1 MTIMEAEQRI
11 QSFQIRDV
19 ETNGSKTKLSGIA
32 IPYDTPADIGWFLE
46 EHAAGSFAKSVKEA
60 ARSLPLT
67 LFHEDHA
74 LDSHIGVASEWLDEK
89 GALRGVWDLDDG
101 PIAQRAAKLATPDEN
116 GNAVLGYMSIRFAPI
131 RSEWTYA
138 EDWNPD
144 LGAAYKDR
152 VRRLESRLLA
162 TSLVSTPAFV
172 GATVEWVRSS
182 ERARTREATGRE
194 VDAWLDWVSEMRAK
208 S

>member
-1 MTIMEAEQRI
+1 MTILEAERRI
-11 QSFQIRDV
+11 QTFEVRDV
-19 ETNGSKTKLSGIA
+19 ETNGAKTKLSGIA
-32 IPYDTPADIGWFLE
+32 VPYDTPADIGWFLE
-46 EHAAGSFAKSVKEA
+46 DHAPGSLAKSIKEA
-60 ARSLPLT
+60 ARGLPLT
-67 LFHEDHA
+67 LFHEDNA
-74 LDSHIGVASEWLDEK
+74 LDSHVGVASEWIEEA
-89 GALRGVWDLDDG
+89 GGLRGVWSLDDG

-144 LGAAYKDR
+144 LGAGHKDR

-172 GATVEWVRSS
+172 TARVEWVRSS
-182 ERARTREATGRE
+182 ERGRTREATGRE
-194 VDAWLDWVSEMRAK
+194 VDAWLGWVSEMRGK
-208 S
+208 